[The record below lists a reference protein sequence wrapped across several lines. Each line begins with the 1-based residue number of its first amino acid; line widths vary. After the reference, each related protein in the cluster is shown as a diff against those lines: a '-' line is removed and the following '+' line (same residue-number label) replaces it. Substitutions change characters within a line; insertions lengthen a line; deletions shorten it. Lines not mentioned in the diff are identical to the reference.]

1 MNESEIFYA
10 DNGAGHELAL
20 KRVARAEPALGGR
33 PAIIVPGYG
42 MNSHIFGFHPSGPSM
57 EQYLASEGLEVWSI
71 DLRGQG
77 RSRARAGAPRTWG
90 LAELAID
97 DLGVAIRAVLERTR
111 TGASEVDLVGCS
123 LGTALAFAQVACV
136 PEAPV
141 RCLVSLGGLVT
152 WVNAPLLL
160 RLAFFSPRLVEWA
173 KLRGTRR
180 LAGALLPLVGRHAP
194 WALSFYIHARSTD
207 LSRADLMVQTVEDP
221 VSTVNREIAEWIA
234 RGDLVVRGVNVSRRV
249 PEMRHPLLCIVA
261 NDDGIVP
268 PETARWTYDHTG
280 ATDRVLV
287 RVGDRETP
295 IAHADLFVSRVSQ
308 ARVFAP
314 LARFLLDRTERI
326 ATLGRSAPT

>member
-1 MNESEIFYA
+1 MNERAVFYA

-20 KRVARAEPALGGR
+20 KRVARADRAPRGR

-42 MNSHIFGFHPSGPSM
+42 MNAYIFGFHPSGPSM
-57 EQYLASEGLEVWSI
+57 EEYLAGEGLEVWSI

-77 RSRARAGAPRTWG
+77 RSRARPGAPRTWG
-90 LAELAID
+90 LGELAID
-97 DLGVAIRAVLERTR
+97 DLGVAIRGVLERTR

-123 LGTALAFAQVACV
+123 LGTALAFAHVACV
-136 PEAPV
+136 PDAPV
-141 RCLVSLGGLVT
+141 RCLVSMGGLVT

-160 RLAFFSPRLVEWA
+160 RLAFFSPRLVAKA
-173 KLRGTRR
+173 KLRGTRQ
-180 LAGALLPLVGRHAP
+180 LAGALLPLVGRYAP
-194 WALSFYIHARSTD
+194 WALSFYIHERSTD
-207 LSRADLMVQTVEDP
+207 LSRADVMVQTVEDP
-221 VSTVNREIAEWIA
+221 VCTVNREIAEWIA
-234 RGDLVVRGVNVSRRV
+234 RRDLVVRGINVSRRV
-249 PEMRHPLLCIVA
+249 PEMRNPLLCIVA

-280 ATDRVLV
+280 TTDRVLV

-314 LARFLLDRTERI
+314 LARFLTDRG
-326 ATLGRSAPT
+326 ATPGRSAPT